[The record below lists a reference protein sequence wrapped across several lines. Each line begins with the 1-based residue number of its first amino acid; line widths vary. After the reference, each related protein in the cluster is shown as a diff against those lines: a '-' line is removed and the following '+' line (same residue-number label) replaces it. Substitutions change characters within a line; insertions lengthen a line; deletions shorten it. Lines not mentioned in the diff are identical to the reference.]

1 MPAYY
6 AMGYLSG
13 VLFSVTTIGEHP
25 HAKTPNAQAEARAT
39 PEKPT
44 PADRCPLWPVASP
57 RPTAAPHAGTTL
69 AAAGR
74 HARWALGE
82 GGCHSHGHRGRGLG
96 ATVPGP
102 GAAGSP
108 PTATAGHRRTPLR
121 RTVDADEPL
130 T

>member
-1 MPAYY
+1 MPT
-6 AMGYLSG
+6 
-13 VLFSVTTIGEHP
+13 V
-25 HAKTPNAQAEARAT
+25 ARRLQRRVGGLGTDAG
-39 PEKPT
+39 
-44 PADRCPLWPVASP
+44 ALASR

-96 ATVPGP
+96 ATVPG
-102 GAAGSP
+102 AAGSP